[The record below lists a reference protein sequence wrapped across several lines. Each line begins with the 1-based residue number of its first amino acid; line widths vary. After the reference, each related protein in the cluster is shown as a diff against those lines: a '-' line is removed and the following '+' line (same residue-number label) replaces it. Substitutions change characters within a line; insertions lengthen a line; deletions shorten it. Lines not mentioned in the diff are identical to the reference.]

1 MDRRRLEIAHLKYV
15 VLNVCRW
22 YSDLSIN
29 TLAITPGQVDDMIR
43 SKKVLV
49 LDGNMK
55 NRRDV
60 CMARDAGYTV
70 YENLPGVVKTG
81 CMNSPEPNSRH
92 CKLHRIRACNP
103 SKYSIE
109 DEGAPEVAESND
121 RVVEMI
127 LEKKNHQKSCLLQ
140 GMRPTHN

>member
-1 MDRRRLEIAHLKYV
+1 M
-15 VLNVCRW
+15 
-22 YSDLSIN
+22 
-29 TLAITPGQVDDMIR
+29 
-43 SKKVLV
+43 LV

-70 YENLPGVVKTG
+70 YENLPGAVKTG

-103 SKYSIE
+103 SKDFIE
-109 DEGAPEVAESND
+109 DEAAPEVAESND

-127 LEKKNHQKSCLLQ
+127 LEKKITRKAVYYKVCILLIINFIAVLLCLRKLLQ
-140 GMRPTHN
+140 

>member
-1 MDRRRLEIAHLKYV
+1 
-15 VLNVCRW
+15 
-22 YSDLSIN
+22 
-29 TLAITPGQVDDMIR
+29 
-43 SKKVLV
+43 
-49 LDGNMK
+49 MK

-70 YENLPGVVKTG
+70 YDNLPGAVKTG

-103 SKYSIE
+103 SKDFIE
-109 DEGAPEVAESND
+109 DDAAPEVAESND

-127 LEKKNHQKSCLLQ
+127 LEKKITRKAVYYKVCILLIIDLLQ
-140 GMRPTHN
+140 CTWHCYIQDNCYSSK